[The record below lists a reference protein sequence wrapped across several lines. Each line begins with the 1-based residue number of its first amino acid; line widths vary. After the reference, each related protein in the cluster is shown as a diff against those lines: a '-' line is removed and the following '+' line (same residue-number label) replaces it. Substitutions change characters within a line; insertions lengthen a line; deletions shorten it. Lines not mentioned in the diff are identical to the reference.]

1 MNNEIYVGS
10 DHAGYAFKVSLLE
23 QLKKH
28 FPNFIWAD
36 LGCHSEESC
45 DYPEFAAKVADA
57 VVKQSAR
64 GILICGSGIGVAIA
78 ANKVPGIRAA
88 TIWDAKSASLSKEH
102 NNTNI
107 IAMGARLITLDTALA
122 AVTSWLNTEF
132 AGGRHQKRIDLITS
146 LEKKYG
152 AS

>member
-10 DHAGYAFKVSLLE
+10 DHAGYTFKMSLLE
-23 QLKKH
+23 QLKKQ
-28 FPNFIWAD
+28 FPDYVWND
-36 LGCHSEESC
+36 LGCHSEDSC
-45 DYPEFAAKVADA
+45 DYPEFAAKVAEN
-57 VVKQSAR
+57 VVRRSAR

-78 ANKVPGIRAA
+78 ANKIPGIRAA
-88 TIWDAKSASLSKEH
+88 TIWDSKSAALSKEH

-107 IAMGARLITLDTALA
+107 ITMGARLINLETAVS
-122 AVTSWLNTEF
+122 AVTLWLKTDF

>member
-10 DHAGYAFKVSLLE
+10 DHAGYAFKVSLVE
-23 QLKKH
+23 RLKKQL
-28 FPNFIWAD
+28 PQYQWID
-36 LGCHSEESC
+36 LGCHNEDSC
-45 DYPEFAAKVADA
+45 DYPEFAEKVAHA
-57 VVKQSAR
+57 VASK
-64 GILICGSGIGVAIA
+64 GGKGLLICGSGIGVAIA

-88 TIWDAKSASLSKEH
+88 TVWDSQSASLSKEH

-107 IAMGARLITLDTALA
+107 IALGARLISQDIA
-122 AVTSWLNTEF
+122 ASAVEAWLRTEF